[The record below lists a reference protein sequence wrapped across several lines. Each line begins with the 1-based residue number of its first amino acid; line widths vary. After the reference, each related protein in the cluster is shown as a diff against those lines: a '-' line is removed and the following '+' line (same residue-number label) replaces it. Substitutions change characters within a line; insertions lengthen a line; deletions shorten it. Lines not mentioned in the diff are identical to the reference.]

1 MLQADT
7 FRDKLRESGVLDP
20 LGVHHEFAYGTHG
33 RKLDFDLIAEDD
45 PLYAD
50 WVSANVDSLRSFPAL
65 PRAVLG
71 IANGT
76 NRLATDVASELG
88 ITALYTEKVSP
99 REVVL
104 TSESIHVVRALDP
117 TDEITALE
125 DVGTSGGT
133 TCSGLRDV
141 QRYGAHNV
149 NALIS
154 WQRTET
160 LSALAAANILYRSI
174 IFEPLPTYTP
184 EQCMEIG
191 YCAQGWTL
199 IAHD

>member
-1 MLQADT
+1 MLQAVT
-7 FRDKLRESGVLDP
+7 FRDKLIESDVLDP
-20 LGVHHEFAYGTHG
+20 YGVHHEFAYGTHG
-33 RKLDFDLIAEDD
+33 RKLDFDLIAEGD

-50 WVSANVDSLRSFPAL
+50 WVSANADALRSSPAL

-76 NRLATDVASELG
+76 NRLARDVASELG

-99 REVVL
+99 REVILV
-104 TSESIHVVRALDP
+104 SESIRVVKAFDP
-117 TDEITALE
+117 TDEIIALE

-133 TCSGLRDV
+133 AYSGLRDV

-149 NALIS
+149 NALVS

-184 EQCMEIG
+184 EQCMSEG
-191 YCAQGWTL
+191 YCSQKWAL
-199 IAHD
+199 VAHD

>member
-7 FRDKLRESGVLDP
+7 FRDKLIESGVLDP
-20 LGVHHEFAYGTHG
+20 LGAHHEFAYGTHG
-33 RKLDFDLIAEDD
+33 RKLDFDLITEGD

-76 NRLATDVASELG
+76 NRLASDVASELG
-88 ITALYTEKVSP
+88 ITALFTEKVSP

-104 TSESIHVVRALDP
+104 TSESIQVVTAFAP
-117 TDEITALE
+117 ADEITALE

-133 TCSGLRDV
+133 TYSGLRDV
-141 QRYGAHNV
+141 QWYGAHNV
-149 NALIS
+149 NALIT
-154 WQRTET
+154 WQRTEV
-160 LSALAAANILYRSI
+160 LSALAAANILSRSI
-174 IFEPLPTYTP
+174 IFEPLPTYTL
-184 EQCMEIG
+184 EQCMEEG
-191 YCAQGWTL
+191 YCAQGWAL
-199 IAHD
+199 IAHN

>member
-7 FRDKLRESGVLDP
+7 FRDKLIVGGVLDP
-20 LGVHHEFAYGTHG
+20 IGVHHEFAYGTHG
-33 RKLDFDLIAEDD
+33 RKLDFDLIIEAD

-50 WVSANVDSLRSFPAL
+50 WVSANVDSLRSSPAL

-104 TSESIHVVRALDP
+104 TSESIQVVRAFAP

-133 TCSGLRDV
+133 TYSGLRGV
-141 QRYGAHNV
+141 HRFGAHNV
-149 NALIS
+149 NALVT

-174 IFEPLPTYTP
+174 IFEPLHTYTP
-184 EQCMEIG
+184 EQCVKEG
-191 YCAQGWTL
+191 YCSQSWTL
-199 IAHD
+199 IAHN